1 MRRVVADV
9 GGKLLTATREAP
21 PAPSRLDAPRHRTER
36 RETTIADAAIDMWAL
51 SRCGV
56 LIGTPSSSFST
67 AAARL
72 QRNGGTFE
80 MLGADPARYHRTN
93 YSRIG
98 TNRMA

>member
-1 MRRVVADV
+1 
-9 GGKLLTATREAP
+9 
-21 PAPSRLDAPRHRTER
+21 
-36 RETTIADAAIDMWAL
+36 MWAL